1 MIIELGTNRTQQLRL
16 QDLPVLPSVITRLMS
31 LDRHSRSYSEDVE
44 ALISIDPGFAA
55 HVVAA
60 ANSAASAPAS
70 PICAIP
76 SALARIGST
85 SAVDQLIARG
95 TSRVFVPRNDRE
107 RALWHH
113 SIQVAL
119 AAKEIETRTGASG
132 HDPAETYLA
141 GLLHDIGRFV
151 MFQEAPDVLRAIDQ
165 SDWDMP
171 ASLVEVERD
180 RFGLDHAELGA
191 LACRT
196 SSLPSTLT
204 EAVRFHHD
212 PQTSPA
218 CRVPR
223 LTSVIHL
230 ADLAMFPS
238 TMAQRPDHPRVY
250 EASVERGLLQAIPSW
265 MKLTSE
271 QLREITADATDEAA
285 MLCSELGI

>member
-1 MIIELGTNRTQQLRL
+1 MIIELGTDKTPQLRL

-44 ALISIDPGFAA
+44 ALISVDPGFAA
-55 HVVAA
+55 QVLAA

-85 SAVDQLIARG
+85 FAVDQLMARG
-95 TSRVFVPRNDRE
+95 ISRVFVPRDDRE
-107 RALWHH
+107 RALWQH

-132 HDPAETYLA
+132 HDPDETYVA

-151 MFQEAPDVLRAIDQ
+151 MFQEAPEVFRAIDET
-165 SDWDMP
+165 DWDVP
-171 ASLVEVERD
+171 ASLVEMERD

-196 SSLPSTLT
+196 SSVPSTLT
-204 EAVRFHHD
+204 EVVRFHHE
-212 PQTSPA
+212 PQASPA
-218 CRVPR
+218 GRMAR

-238 TMAQRPDHPRVY
+238 TTAQRPDHPGVY
-250 EASVERGLLQAIPSW
+250 ETSVERGLLQAIPSW

-271 QLREITADATDEAA
+271 QLREITAGATEEAA